1 MTGPVTQRVPARALT
16 VCAMRRDTR
25 LPAAAGL
32 GLATVAVVLAGCT
45 SGATTGAAA
54 AGSSAALPVPSGVAQ
69 QQDNYESVV
78 NRVLP
83 SVVQIN
89 TSTGLGSGV
98 VYDTKGDIITNDH
111 VVGDATTFQVTLPT
125 GGPQLA
131 ATLVGTYPA
140 SDLAVIK
147 VADAKVLHPAN
158 FGDSTKLRVGQLVLA
173 MGNPLGL
180 SASVTDG
187 IVSAVGRTVGEP
199 TGQGSPGAT
208 ITDAVQTSAAI
219 NPGNSGGALVDM
231 SGQVIGI
238 PTLAAVDPELGSAA
252 PGIGFAIP
260 SDTATRIA
268 QQLIKSGSVGTT
280 GRAALGIEARSVLGE
295 NLQPAGVGVVAV
307 TPGGPAAKAGI
318 EAGSVIISVNGEPT
332 PSTDVLSQVLATLRP
347 GQQVKVQLVTPDGTQ
362 STANVTLGRIN

>member
-1 MTGPVTQRVPARALT
+1 
-16 VCAMRRDTR
+16 MRRDTR
-25 LPAAAGL
+25 LVTGVGMVAL
-32 GLATVAVVLAGCT
+32 AVVLAGCT
-45 SGATTGAAA
+45 STGSATETAASTSTVPGALAQEQTGFE
-54 AGSSAALPVPSGVAQ
+54 
-69 QQDNYESVV
+69 NVV

-89 TSTGLGSGV
+89 TASGLGSGV
-98 VYDTKGDIITNDH
+98 VYDDKGDVITNDH
-111 VVGDATTFQVTLPT
+111 VVGDATTFRVTLPT
-125 GGPQLA
+125 GGAQLA

-140 SDLAVIK
+140 SDLAVVR
-147 VADAKVLHPAN
+147 VANAKALHPAT
-158 FGDSTKLRVGQLVLA
+158 FGDSTRLRVGQLVLA

-199 TGQGSPGAT
+199 TGGGSPGAT

-231 SGQVIGI
+231 SGKVIGI

-280 GRAALGIEARSVLGE
+280 GRAALGIEARSVL
-295 NLQPAGVGVVAV
+295 NDDLQPAGVGVVSV
-307 TPGGPAAKAGI
+307 TAGGAAAKAGI
-318 EAGSVIISVNGEPT
+318 EPGSVITSVHGTPT
-332 PSTDVLSQVLATLRP
+332 LSTDALSQVLATVRP
-347 GQQVKVQLVTPDGTQ
+347 GQQVKVALSRPNGTQ
-362 STANVTLGRIN
+362 TTVQVTLGRIS